1 MVYNGGISMFEN
13 FSFTS
18 YFIDKN
24 IWEYLKNEII
34 PYNNILIIVG
44 EKSFDSIEDK
54 ILPILSDKEYSL
66 EKYHRECSYENIEEI
81 LNNTLNKKFDLVLGI
96 GGGKAIDTAK
106 IAAFKLGIEIFSI
119 PTIASTCS
127 AASALSVVYNND
139 GSFKEFLISLLHLK
153 KLS

>member
-1 MVYNGGISMFEN
+1 MFEN

-24 IWEYLKNEII
+24 IWEYLKKEII

-44 EKSFDSIEDK
+44 EKSFDSIKDK

-66 EKYHRECSYENIEEI
+66 EKYHGECSYENIEEI

-127 AASALSVVYNND
+127 AASALSV
-139 GSFKEFLISLLHLK
+139 S
-153 KLS
+153 

>member
-1 MVYNGGISMFEN
+1 MEAYLCLKI

-106 IAAFKLGIEIFSI
+106 IAAFNWG
-119 PTIASTCS
+119 
-127 AASALSVVYNND
+127 
-139 GSFKEFLISLLHLK
+139 
-153 KLS
+153 